1 MFDRLRQLAKVSL
14 SALLVTLLLG
24 GVWLARERQAVLA
37 RREVREKLHRTIE
50 AIAPP
55 ADAHWRPIK
64 NPGRAPKTLAAVR
77 RWLGDEWLATLRFP
91 RPLSMV
97 EIEYIGKWFPEAEI
111 LVAMEPRPRPWGP
124 PGRHAGRGPNRWPKP
139 HGATL

>member
-1 MFDRLRQLAKVSL
+1 MFDRCRQLAKFSL
-14 SALLVTLLLG
+14 PAVLVTLLLG

-37 RREVREKLHRTIE
+37 RREAREKLHRTIA

-55 ADAHWRPIK
+55 ADAHWRPID
-64 NPGRAPKTLAAVR
+64 NPGRAPKLLSAVR
-77 RWLGDEWLATLRFP
+77 RLLGDEWLATIRFP

-111 LVAMEPRPRPWGP
+111 LVAMEPGP
-124 PGRHAGRGPNRWPKP
+124 NSWNHAGRHGRHGPHRGRGPQ
-139 HGATL
+139 GTTL